1 MQASI
6 QLSIAYNHM
15 IPPPLSNSLSKLIR
29 SLHRRKGRR
38 EQGAFLAEGERLICE
53 LAEHPA
59 EVEFLFGVEEKA
71 EWLQETFGTRFPIH
85 RVGWGNDSL
94 FATENA
100 QGVGA
105 VVKIPEPIPLP
116 QALAEPK
123 PWLYLD
129 ALADPGNVGTIIRTA
144 AWFGWG
150 GVMLGEGT
158 ADCYN
163 PKTVRST
170 MGAIF
175 TLPTCADISVADLA
189 AAGRPLVALDGNGT
203 EQLGQAV
210 LPLNGIFV
218 IGNEAH
224 GIGQQ
229 VRQRA
234 RLVRIPGIGAVESL
248 NAAMASSI
256 LCYEL
261 FRQQSA

>member
-1 MQASI
+1 MNLPS
-6 QLSIAYNHM
+6 
-15 IPPPLSNSLSKLIR
+15 LSNSLSKLIR
-29 SLHRRKGRR
+29 SLHRRKGRNQ
-38 EQGAFLAEGERLICE
+38 QGAFLAEGERLIRE
-53 LAEHPA
+53 MAEHPA

-85 RVGWGNDSL
+85 RVSWGNDSL

-105 VVKIPEPIPLP
+105 VVKIPEPIPLQ
-116 QALAEPK
+116 QAFAEPK

-150 GVMLGEGT
+150 GVMLGEST
-158 ADCYN
+158 ADLYN
-163 PKTVRST
+163 PKTVRAT
-170 MGAIF
+170 MGALF
-175 TLPTCADISVADLA
+175 TLPICTDVAVAQLA
-189 AAGRPLVALDGNGT
+189 QSGRPLVALDGNGT
-203 EQLGQAV
+203 VQLGQTA
-210 LPLNGIFV
+210 LPLDGIFV
-218 IGNEAH
+218 VGNEAH
-224 GIGQQ
+224 GISEQ

-234 RLVRIPGIGAVESL
+234 TLVRIPGIGAVESL

-261 FRQQSA
+261 FRQQSS

>member
-1 MQASI
+1 MN
-6 QLSIAYNHM
+6 LL
-15 IPPPLSNSLSKLIR
+15 PLSNSLSKLIR

-38 EQGAFLAEGERLICE
+38 EHGAFLAEGERL
-53 LAEHPA
+53 LRALVDQPA
-59 EVEFLFGVEEKA
+59 EIEFLFGVEDKA
-71 EWLQETFGTRFPIH
+71 EWLQELFGSRFPIH
-85 RVGWGNDSL
+85 HVGWGNDSL

-105 VVKIPEPIPLP
+105 VVKIPAPTPLQ

-158 ADCYN
+158 ADPYN

-175 TLPTCADISVADLA
+175 TLPTCADVSVSDLT

-203 EQLGQAV
+203 EQLGQTV
-210 LPLNGIFV
+210 LPFNGIFV

-224 GIGQQ
+224 GISQQ

-234 RLVRIPGIGAVESL
+234 TLVRIPGSGNVESL

>member
-1 MQASI
+1 MNLPS
-6 QLSIAYNHM
+6 
-15 IPPPLSNSLSKLIR
+15 LSNSLSKLIR
-29 SLHRRKGRR
+29 SLHRRKGRNQ
-38 EQGAFLAEGERLICE
+38 QGAFLAEGERLIRE
-53 LAEHPA
+53 MAEHPA

-85 RVGWGNDSL
+85 RVSWGNDSL

-105 VVKIPEPIPLP
+105 VVKIPEPIPLQ
-116 QALAEPK
+116 QAFAEPK

-150 GVMLGEGT
+150 GVMLGEST
-158 ADCYN
+158 ADLYN
-163 PKTVRST
+163 PKTVRAT
-170 MGAIF
+170 MGALF
-175 TLPTCADISVADLA
+175 TLPICTDVAVAQLA
-189 AAGRPLVALDGNGT
+189 QSGRPLVALDGNGAT
-203 EQLGQAV
+203 QLGQTA
-210 LPLNGIFV
+210 LPLDGIFV
-218 IGNEAH
+218 VGNEAH
-224 GIGQQ
+224 GISEQ

-234 RLVRIPGIGAVESL
+234 TLVRIPGIGAVESL

-261 FRQQSA
+261 FRQQSS

>member
-1 MQASI
+1 M
-6 QLSIAYNHM
+6 
-15 IPPPLSNSLSKLIR
+15 PTPLSNTLAKLVR

-38 EQGAFLAEGERLICE
+38 EQGAFLAEGERLIRE
-53 LAEHPA
+53 LAQNPA
-59 EVEFLFGVEEKA
+59 SVEFLFGMEDRA
-71 EWLQETFGTRFPIH
+71 EWLQEQFGTRIPIH
-85 RVGWGNDSL
+85 LVGWGNDSL

-105 VVKIPEPIPLP
+105 VVRIPEPIPP
-116 QALAEPK
+116 QQALSEPK

-158 ADCYN
+158 ADLYN
-163 PKTVRST
+163 PKTVRAT
-170 MGAIF
+170 MGAMF
-175 TLPTCADISVADLA
+175 TLPVCADIPFETLA
-189 AAGRPLVALDGNGT
+189 AANRPLIALDGNGT
-203 EQLGQAV
+203 EQLGQTP
-210 LPLNGIFV
+210 LPPNGIFV

-224 GIGQQ
+224 GISQH
-229 VRQRA
+229 VRQQA
-234 RLVRIPGIGAVESL
+234 TLLRIPGGGDVESL